1 MRSDTRRSCHREH
14 FNDKAS
20 LAYYALPSARAV
32 STTCS
37 EIRNSSGLS
46 FISLLWCKMH
56 QRRQIS
62 FLSISNAFNFLFGFS
77 QISNG
82 TNVTDERRLQC
93 IIPKFP
99 LKKYVTLACSPH
111 YVKHNHRSIF
121 YDTRKP
127 SSFIFEVSKTINFT
141 AIYRI
146 LLVSD
151 R

>member
-99 LKKYVTLACSPH
+99 LKKYGILACSSH
-111 YVKHNHRSIF
+111 YVTHNL
-121 YDTRKP
+121 
-127 SSFIFEVSKTINFT
+127 VQCATIPGSHHINEK
-141 AIYRI
+141 YS
-146 LLVSD
+146 LLTFHQKYPLHG
-151 R
+151 